1 MIAFKSLLLAWKVFV
16 QMVVG
21 QENLPTFQ
29 DLESMLLLEDN
40 RMSNKSNDNI
50 EEEEM
55 MICTRFLQ
63 GGFQRRFQ
71 TKTCGVF

>member
-50 EEEEM
+50 EEE
-55 MICTRFLQ
+55 
-63 GGFQRRFQ
+63 
-71 TKTCGVF
+71 